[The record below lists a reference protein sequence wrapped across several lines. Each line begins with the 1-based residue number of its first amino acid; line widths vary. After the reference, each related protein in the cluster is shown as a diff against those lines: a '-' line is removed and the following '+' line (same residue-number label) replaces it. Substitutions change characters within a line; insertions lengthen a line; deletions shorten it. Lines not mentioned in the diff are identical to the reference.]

1 MTLDIRIES
10 AVLSFIFKKPERSDT
25 TLRHSIFCGS
35 TVLRFSFPRF
45 CGSLFPW
52 FCGLLFDP
60 GPAIEATDLVIGLS
74 WQLSGFLI
82 LTHET

>member
-45 CGSLFPW
+45 CG
-52 FCGLLFDP
+52 LLFDP

-82 LTHET
+82 LKPDT

>member
-45 CGSLFPW
+45 FGSLFPW
-52 FCGLLFDP
+52 FYGSLFLRAGINHRPYYVLLCVSALACG
-60 GPAIEATDLVIGLS
+60 
-74 WQLSGFLI
+74 
-82 LTHET
+82 